1 MKKGNSGFNKMKLI
15 KDTNKDIQKEFQ
27 GSVSPE
33 YLVLARKY
41 RPKNF
46 DEVWGQKT
54 ITEALKK
61 AIKERRL
68 AHAYLFAGPRGT
80 GKTSVARVFAKSLNC
95 ENGPTVIPCDKC
107 EICRTITAGSSMDV
121 LEIDAASNRGIDE
134 IRSLR
139 ENVNLTPSN
148 ARFKIYI
155 IDEVHM
161 LTEPA
166 WNALLK
172 TLEEPPE
179 YVKFFLATT
188 TPEKIPPTIISR
200 CQRFNFKPFKQEEL
214 TERLKEICEK
224 EGFTIEKDALKEIYE
239 FSGGSMR
246 DALSILD
253 QLIVNAENNN
263 ISYQSVKEFLGLVE
277 EKSIGELLTLIREKD
292 VKKLLSLF
300 HILLAEGKDP
310 AVILEGMIK
319 KFKDI
324 LFKKIGESEDY
335 IREEDKQLYL
345 SFNDINTET
354 LLNAVSLVIEYKNR
368 LHMENIPIVLSEIL
382 LIKLSHILGK
392 EETLSL
398 KQPEKKDEGLLS
410 EKKSVVKEANE
421 ESIFSSG
428 KIEKENPSPD
438 KVEERKTPLQSEKEI
453 LSRWKIILAEI
464 KKARPTLEAALR
476 EGTPVRFK
484 NNTLF
489 ISFTQKYN
497 FHKSFIENNRNYIK
511 IIEDT
516 LVKMIGIKDIKIS
529 FISEGEKESPLD
541 NGEIKKIV
549 EFFDGEIINVEE

>member
-1 MKKGNSGFNKMKLI
+1 M
-15 KDTNKDIQKEFQ
+15 
-27 GSVSPE
+27 

-61 AIKERRL
+61 AIKEGRL

-95 ENGPTVIPCDKC
+95 EKGPTITPCDKC

-200 CQRFNFKPFKQEEL
+200 CQRFNFKPFKDEEL
-214 TERLKEICEK
+214 TGRLKEICEK
-224 EGFTIEKDALKEIYE
+224 EGFTIDKDALKEIYE

-300 HILLAEGKDP
+300 HTLLSEGKDP
-310 AVILEGMIK
+310 AVILDGMIK
-319 KFKDI
+319 KFKGI
-324 LFKKIGESEDY
+324 LFKRMIDKSEGPVN
-335 IREEDKQLYL
+335 EEDKHLYL

-354 LLNAVSLVIEYKNR
+354 LLNAVSTVIEYKNR
-368 LHMENIPIVLSEIL
+368 LYMENIPIVLSEIL

-398 KQPEKKDEGLLS
+398 KHPEKKDEGLSS
-410 EKKSVVKEANE
+410 EKRSVVKEA
-421 ESIFSSG
+421 ESIFSTG
-428 KIEKENPSPD
+428 KVEKEEPPSD
-438 KVEERKTPLQSEKEI
+438 KADKEEKAPLQSEEEI
-453 LSRWKIILAEI
+453 LGRWKAILAEI
-464 KKARPTLEAALR
+464 KKVMPTLEAALR

-484 NNTLF
+484 DNTLF
-489 ISFTQKYN
+489 ISFSQKYN
-497 FHKSFIENNRNYIK
+497 FHKSLIEKNHKKIK
-511 IIEDT
+511 IIEET
-516 LVKMIGIKDIKIS
+516 LARLTGIKDIKVS
-529 FISEGEKESPLD
+529 LVSEGEKESLMD

-549 EFFDGEIINVEE
+549 DFFGGEIINVEE

>member
-1 MKKGNSGFNKMKLI
+1 M
-15 KDTNKDIQKEFQ
+15 
-27 GSVSPE
+27 

-46 DEVWGQKT
+46 DEVWGQKH

-61 AIKERRL
+61 AIKEGRT

-80 GKTSVARVFAKSLNC
+80 GKTSVARVFARALNC
-95 ENGPTVIPCDKC
+95 EKGPTLTPCDRC

-134 IRSLR
+134 IRNLR

-172 TLEEPPE
+172 TLEEPPD

-200 CQRFNFKPFKQEEL
+200 CQRFNFKPFKIEEL
-214 TERLKEICEK
+214 VEKLKEICKK
-224 EGFTIEKDALKEIYE
+224 EGFTIEEPVLKEIYE

-277 EKSIGELLTLIREKD
+277 EKSIGELLTLVREQN

-300 HILLAEGKDP
+300 HALLSEGKDP
-310 AVILEGMIK
+310 AIILEGIIK
-319 KFKDI
+319 KFKGII
-324 LFKKIGESEDY
+324 LGRIEDGGNV
-335 IREEDKQLYL
+335 ISEEDKRLYL
-345 SFNDINTET
+345 SFNEVDTET
-354 LLNAVSLVIEYKNR
+354 LLNAVSTVIEYKNR
-368 LHMENIPIVLSEIL
+368 LYMENIPVVLSEIL
-382 LIKLSHILGK
+382 LIKLAHMLGDK
-392 EETLSL
+392 TTL
-398 KQPEKKDEGLLS
+398 QQKKIERGDEVLS
-410 EKKSVVKEANE
+410 EKKPSIKE
-421 ESIFSSG
+421 ESIFSQG
-428 KIEKENPSPD
+428 KTEKEKPH
-438 KVEERKTPLQSEKEI
+438 SEKEVKAKGEKIPLKSEEEVLSHWKVI
-453 LSRWKIILAEI
+453 LSEI

-476 EGTPVRFK
+476 EGTPIKFK
-484 NNTLF
+484 DNTLF
-489 ISFTQKYN
+489 ISFSKKYE
-497 FHKSFIENNRNYIK
+497 FHKSLIENQHNNIK
-511 IIEDT
+511 TIEDALAKIT
-516 LVKMIGIKDIKIS
+516 GIKDIKVS
-529 FISEGEKESPLD
+529 LLSEGKQESPLD

-549 EFFDGEIINVEE
+549 DFFGGEIINVEE